1 MTQAPRVDV
10 GWDKAPEIVG
20 RQLEADQ
27 EGVVVEVLPR
37 ALFVVELGSA
47 RRIVAHLTGH
57 PRRNFVRVMSGDR
70 VVVSL
75 SPRDRTR
82 GRIVRR
88 LG

>member
-1 MTQAPRVDV
+1 MPHVEV
-10 GWDKAPEIVG
+10 GRDEAPEIAG
-20 RQLEADQ
+20 RPLEADQ

-37 ALFVVELGSA
+37 ALFVVELGPT
-47 RRIVAHLTGH
+47 RRIVAHLSGH

-70 VVVSL
+70 VVVSV

-82 GRIVRR
+82 GRILRR